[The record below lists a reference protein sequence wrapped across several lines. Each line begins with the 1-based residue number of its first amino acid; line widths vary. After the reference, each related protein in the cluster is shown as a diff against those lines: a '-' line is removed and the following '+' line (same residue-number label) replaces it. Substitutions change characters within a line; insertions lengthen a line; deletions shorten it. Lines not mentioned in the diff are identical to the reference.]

1 MTVALFDDQLDIPF
15 DRIDLAD
22 VPEMDREIYFTRGCT
37 ALYDAVGTMIRR
49 TVSHRRHLSPAE
61 TPKRTV
67 FVITTDGMEN
77 ASREFSGP
85 ALRRLIEQR
94 QEDGWE
100 FLYLG
105 ANIDAAVE
113 AERIGI
119 QRSRSV
125 QFHADSE
132 GIYHNFEAVSRTVS
146 GFACA
151 APIDDSWADEI
162 RQDFKSRKSKR

>member
-1 MTVALFDDQLDIPF
+1 MNELCEMVFILDRSGSMHGLESDTIGGFNSMIEKQREDGVNALVTVALFDDQLDIPF
-15 DRIDLAD
+15 DRVGLAD

-105 ANIDAAVE
+105 ANI
-113 AERIGI
+113 
-119 QRSRSV
+119 
-125 QFHADSE
+125 FH
-132 GIYHNFEAVSRTVS
+132 
-146 GFACA
+146 
-151 APIDDSWADEI
+151 
-162 RQDFKSRKSKR
+162 QDH